1 MDLLWIYVMKIKVKI
16 NLPIFANG
24 SVLDLCETF
33 INEFYCDYVVP
44 TWSKKMLTVYVMI
57 FRVQYY

>member
-1 MDLLWIYVMKIKVKI
+1 MKVKVKI